1 MGEPRGKRSGEVV
14 EMVLADYVF
23 VLLTSVQIA
32 ALIPTV
38 RDSESR
44 IPRLTSGTAAFVWL
58 AYSLTYL
65 TMGLVFAAASGTIG
79 GLMWAYI
86 LLKKPTV
93 DDIDLSTPDL
103 IQPGE

>member
-1 MGEPRGKRSGEVV
+1 
-14 EMVLADYVF
+14 MVLADYIF
-23 VLLTSVQIA
+23 VVLTSVQIV

-65 TMGLVFAAASGTIG
+65 TMGLVFAAVSGTIG
-79 GLMWAYI
+79 GLLWAYI

-93 DDIDLSTPDL
+93 DDVGLPTPDL
-103 IQPGE
+103 IEGNE